1 MRFLASTWLWR
12 ILLCLLLVLL
22 SAGPFG
28 FMAQQ
33 RDRKNELVI
42 HATQF
47 LAKLSSPLQQL
58 QIKYGFDVVH
68 VSAEPIFRKIIS
80 DDYIP
85 ETSFDPLSADLLTY
99 PSRGPPCLI
108 AILQISIGQ
117 CGSNVPGN
125 FPSHPDLSG
134 KEDRKL

>member
-1 MRFLASTWLWR
+1 MRFFRSTWLRR

-22 SAGPFG
+22 SEGHFG

-33 RDRKNELVI
+33 RDREDELVI

-68 VSAEPIFRKIIS
+68 VSVVPIFTKIIS

-85 ETSFDPLSADLLTY
+85 GTSFDPLSADRLTY
-99 PSRGPPCLI
+99 PSRGPPRLI
-108 AILQISIGQ
+108 AIL
-117 CGSNVPGN
+117 
-125 FPSHPDLSG
+125 
-134 KEDRKL
+134 